1 MKKIYLLL
9 SLLALI
15 LLSGCTLQDNICI
28 EGKNLTYD
36 GESANGLLRISVCN
50 DPVDDVTLLIN
61 NTTSEE
67 YISQLP
73 LFEGVKSNV
82 TKNQSS

>member
-1 MKKIYLLL
+1 MKKAFLLL
-9 SLLALI
+9 SLLSII
-15 LLSGCTLQDNICI
+15 LLSGCTLQDSICI

-36 GESANGLLRISVCN
+36 GENAGGLLRISVCN
-50 DPVDDVTLLIN
+50 DPVVNSSVLIN

>member
-1 MKKIYLLL
+1 MKKAFLLL
-9 SLLALI
+9 SLLSIA
-15 LLSGCTLQDNICI
+15 LLSGCTLQDTICI
-28 EGKNLTYD
+28 EGQNLTYD
-36 GESANGLLRISVCN
+36 GENAGGLLKISVCN
-50 DPVDDVTLLIN
+50 DPAVNTTVLIN

-73 LFEGVKSNV
+73 LFEEVKSDV